1 MMYRHALSP
10 KSPEEGAGSPRA
22 EITGGIEPEPPLRAL
37 GSEL

>member
-10 KSPEEGAGSPRA
+10 KSPEEGTGSPRA
-22 EITGGIEPEPPLRAL
+22 EITGGIEPPLRAL